1 MIIQEVARKYAQ
13 ALFDSAKSKSIIDN
27 AEEQL
32 AGLLE
37 IMKSDRTLMD
47 FLTSPQAT
55 DESKEELVRSVFS
68 ERMERLVVEFL
79 IVLLEKNRINFL
91 GEIID
96 DFVRLA
102 EAEKGIGRI
111 TVYTAVTLLDDER
124 LKLKESLLVKSG
136 LKVVLEEKID
146 KSIYGGMIVVMH
158 NEIIDGS
165 IRHGLEQ
172 VEDKLR
178 KVRVL

>member
-1 MIIQEVARKYAQ
+1 M
-13 ALFDSAKSKSIIDN
+13 
-27 AEEQL
+27 
-32 AGLLE
+32 
-37 IMKSDRTLMD
+37 
-47 FLTSPQAT
+47 
-55 DESKEELVRSVFS
+55 
-68 ERMERLVVEFL
+68 
-79 IVLLEKNRINFL
+79 